1 VVQVSIS
8 GWSKS
13 VFSSPEPPESLQRS
27 PVLFFNGL
35 LTPFPEINQPGS
47 ETDHSPAPSV
57 EVENVLSSNAIPPVC
72 LNGVDR
78 STAALRMSYRAKWQF
93 VSSDFGV
100 SCV

>member
-13 VFSSPEPPESLQRS
+13 IFCSPEPPESLQRP
-27 PVLFFNGL
+27 PVLFFNDSR
-35 LTPFPEINQPGS
+35 TSFPEINQPGS

-57 EVENVLSSNAIPPVC
+57 EVGNVLSSNAIPPVR

-78 STAALRMSYRAKWQF
+78 STAALRMSYRAEWQF
-93 VSSDFGV
+93 VSSDYSV